1 MENIKDIINIENI
14 NSNLN
19 LYNMSCQDGLF
30 TKKKDELKQIVKNFN
45 DTIPI
50 SKLNKAQL
58 LCLIIELSKKAQPKP
73 SQKVEPKPQPKPSQ
87 KVEPKP
93 QPKPSQKVEPKPQPK
108 PSQKVEPKQDELN
121 VNDFKKTELLRSAIY
136 TYNPNRKT
144 NIVGISK
151 MGGEALRKIVIDKK
165 MDLIKLA
172 DNYIRQIN
180 INLDSY
186 KNDPSLSKKIK
197 KELDEFIS
205 RVGSKGMKQIEEM
218 RKAEKEEYKKM
229 FEAQMAKMT
238 PQQKKKR
245 DELIKA
251 DEEAKQQAFIQKRFD
266 EYQKSRQNYKYSSDL
281 RDMVK
286 RFVRNEYKINDGAKV
301 HKQMEEEFKQGL
313 LNFPEGE
320 AKEEMKDFI
329 AFNLDEMYS
338 ENGSHISK
346 SLYNF
351 IKDFAKEYIEED

>member
-1 MENIKDIINIENI
+1 MENTKNIIDVENI
-14 NSNLN
+14 NSNIN

-58 LCLIIELSKKAQPKP
+58 LCLILELSKKA
-73 SQKVEPKPQPKPSQ
+73 
-87 KVEPKP
+87 

-136 TYNPNRKT
+136 TYNPNRKI

-172 DNYIRQIN
+172 DNYISQIN
-180 INLDSY
+180 IKLDSY

-218 RKAEKEEYKKM
+218 RKKEKEEYKKI
-229 FEAQMAKMT
+229 FEAQIAKMT

-251 DEEAKQQAFIQKRFD
+251 DEEAKQQAFIQKRF
-266 EYQKSRQNYKYSSDL
+266 EENQKSLGKYKYDL

-286 RFVRNEYKINDGAKV
+286 RFIRNEYKINDGAKV
-301 HKQMEEEFKQGL
+301 HKEMEEEFKQGL
-313 LNFPEGE
+313 LSLPEGE

-338 ENGSHISK
+338 ENGRQISK

-351 IKDFAKEYIEED
+351 LRDFAEEYIEED